1 MQNQVNFIDNY
12 DDGINSFIAACN
24 DMMSAKFLLA
34 EKKISALLATIAE
47 YERLYDLFRQA
58 LKGYNR
64 QVEWKKSIVTVGG
77 RSKLVLP
84 QTQSRLIAYAFCL
97 LLELDTGKRS
107 LRSVLDEFFYH
118 TNPNEE
124 FTLFCKTII
133 APFRDVTEYA
143 FINGLD
149 SIEEEEDGVDF
160 SLRETVKDILQ
171 KLNSA
176 VNENVTV
183 DVSIKQDLFAIA
195 RAIESSLTPNRV
207 DLIKPLLIGYR
218 NTVSACALRETLTP
232 LVDELKKVLVSAD
245 IF

>member
-1 MQNQVNFIDNY
+1 MQNQVNFIERY
-12 DDGINSFIAACN
+12 DDGINSFIASCN

-47 YERLYDLFRQA
+47 HERLYDLFRQA

-64 QVEWKKSIVTVGG
+64 QVEWKKSVVTVGG
-77 RSKLVLP
+77 RNKLVLP

-97 LLELDTGKRS
+97 LMEIDTGKKS

-124 FTLFCKTII
+124 FTLFCKTVI

-143 FINGLD
+143 FISGLD
-149 SIEEEEDGVDF
+149 SIEEEDCFDF

-176 VNENVTV
+176 VNESVTV

>member
-1 MQNQVNFIDNY
+1 MQNQVSFIERN

-34 EKKISALLATIAE
+34 EKKISALLSTIAE
-47 YERLYDLFRQA
+47 HERLYDLFRQA

-64 QVEWKKSIVTVGG
+64 QIEWKKSVVTVGG
-77 RSKLVLP
+77 RNKLVLP
-84 QTQSRLIAYAFCL
+84 QTQSRFIAYAFCL
-97 LLELDTGKRS
+97 LMEVDTGKRS
-107 LRSVLDEFFYH
+107 LRSLLDEFFYH

-124 FTLFCKTII
+124 FTLFCKTVI

-149 SIEEEEDGVDF
+149 SIEEEDGVDF

-176 VNENVTV
+176 VNESVTV
-183 DVSIKQDLFAIA
+183 DASIKQDLFAIA

-218 NTVSACALRETLTP
+218 NTVNGCALRETLSP

>member
-1 MQNQVNFIDNY
+1 MQNQVNFIERY
-12 DDGINSFIAACN
+12 DDGINAFIASCN

-47 YERLYDLFRQA
+47 HERLYDLFKQA

-64 QVEWKKSIVTVGG
+64 QVEWKKSVVTVGG
-77 RSKLVLP
+77 RNKLVLP

-97 LLELDTGKRS
+97 LMEIDTGKKS

-124 FTLFCKTII
+124 FTLFCKTVI

-149 SIEEEEDGVDF
+149 SIEEEDCVDF

-176 VNENVTV
+176 VNESVTV